1 MLFLLLAS
9 MIGNIFPVIGNIFP
23 QVRTFW
29 PLREG
34 SWIR

>member
-1 MLFLLLAS
+1 MLFPLLAS